1 MSHPPTTATTAT
13 AAATRSTRR
22 SASGV
27 VATSAKRA
35 FAALVW
41 RWMIALGCK
50 RSVSSSMVLAR
61 RSRRAAISASSTGI
75 GTGGAAGAVIDAS
88 AAGSGAGWVALM
100 VSSLES
106 EVAAELGDVASGLDV
121 VEGVRDMAGL
131 VDDDGAADDALDG
144 LAVQL
149 LLSEGAPPVHHRAV
163 GVGQQRD
170 GQALLLAELRELG
183 RGVGRDTEHGV
194 AVGLQRLEGVAEVAG
209 LRGAPGGHR
218 RRVEVHDHLAA
229 AQVAERHRRSGVV
242 GQREVGGGVAGAEPV
257 THGASSCGR
266 WWT

>member
-1 MSHPPTTATTAT
+1 MATTAT

-22 SASGV
+22 SPSGV

-121 VEGVRDMAGL
+121 VEGVGDLSGL
-131 VDDDGAADDALDG
+131 VDDDSAADDALHR
-144 LAVQL
+144 LAVEL
-149 LLSEGAPPVHHRAV
+149 LLTEGAPLVHHHSVR
-163 GVGQQRD
+163 VGQQGD
-170 GQALLLAELRELG
+170 GQAFLVAELRELG
-183 RGVGRDTEHGV
+183 GGIGRDAEHGV
-194 AVGLQRLEGVAEVAG
+194 AVGLERLEGVAEVAG
-209 LRGAPGGHR
+209 LRRAPRGHR
-218 RRVEVHDHLAA
+218 RRVEVDDH
-229 AQVAERHRRSGVV
+229 
-242 GQREVGGGVAGAEPV
+242 
-257 THGASSCGR
+257 
-266 WWT
+266 